1 MIDAEDDDV
10 FAPEPT
16 TLWHDVLRRQTGAL
30 QWVANFPDDP
40 QTTNQ
45 LAAGRR
51 LTCNMQVKRR
61 PGRLSQGA
69 G

>member
-1 MIDAEDDDV
+1 MVDAEDDDV

-40 QTTNQ
+40 QDN
-45 LAAGRR
+45 
-51 LTCNMQVKRR
+51 
-61 PGRLSQGA
+61 
-69 G
+69 